1 MRKIINALWELEDFE
16 PTKLAKYVRLLFQAT
31 LPLRDDLALQLIQEV
46 CDQALE
52 ASTVSR

>member
-31 LPLRDDLALQLIQEV
+31 LPLREDLALQLIQDA
-46 CDQALE
+46 CHQARE